1 MILSRNF
8 FIFFLFMV
16 VAFNVKGQQII
27 NTNTNNSI
35 ADTDFIFKHLPK
47 PAKERTY
54 HPDTAHN
61 PMAAIIKS
69 AILPGWG
76 QLYNNR
82 WWKVPLIYA
91 GLTSFTVIIIYNNRN
106 YQRDLRL
113 YHYYNEISKITSK
126 TPDYVF
132 FEKLL
137 KENIPQSEVADAVDS
152 YQRDFQLGI
161 LGFAGFW
168 ALQIIDA
175 YIDAKFAHSFSMD
188 DNLSFKITPSIMQQP
203 VYAAGLTAA
212 FIPVVKL
219 TLAF

>member
-1 MILSRNF
+1 MNKRSFVFPILLILTLKAEAQHKIRPDTAQD
-8 FIFFLFMV
+8 ITDTAGFL
-16 VAFNVKGQQII
+16 
-27 NTNTNNSI
+27 
-35 ADTDFIFKHLPK
+35 HRLPK

-54 HPDTAHN
+54 HPDTTHS

-69 AILPGWG
+69 AVLPGWG

-82 WWKVPLIYA
+82 WWKVPLIYG
-91 GLTSFTVIIIYNNRN
+91 GLTTFTVIIIYNNRN

-113 YHYYNEISKITSK
+113 YHYYNEIPKITVK

-137 KENIPQSEVADAVDS
+137 KNNIPQSEVADAVDT

-161 LGFAGFW
+161 LGLAGFW
-168 ALQIIDA
+168 GLQIVDA

-188 DNLSFKITPSIMQQP
+188 DNLSIKIALSLTTQP
-203 VYAAGLTAA
+203 VYAANFGAT
-212 FIPVVKL
+212 FIPVVKI
-219 TLAF
+219 TLVF